1 MEAGDETTREF
12 DGEAAEERRAQ
23 GSTVAALNAFSAGV
37 ASEVRADLGFVDPDE
52 AIKTLAG
59 AVDQDTLQ
67 VPRLLVLDS
76 LVRFA
81 SRRGDEFRARE
92 AEIDPLL
99 EALVRKSQVPETE
112 VGDAVD
118 TVHRALESVAGLSG
132 EELGERRRS
141 PGGSP
146 VGGFRPTG
154 RRAPAAHPGRDRK
167 AAVQRPRGRR
177 QGPVQSHRGDGGV
190 PYGRQSR

>member
-1 MEAGDETTREF
+1 MSCGLTVTDDGKTLASQTARPQPAKRRRPWEFARHRENVLNMEAGDETTREF

-37 ASEVRADLGFVDPDE
+37 ASEVRVDLGFVDPDE

-112 VGDAVD
+112 VG
-118 TVHRALESVAGLSG
+118 
-132 EELGERRRS
+132 RR
-141 PGGSP
+141 G
-146 VGGFRPTG
+146 
-154 RRAPAAHPGRDRK
+154 
-167 AAVQRPRGRR
+167 
-177 QGPVQSHRGDGGV
+177 
-190 PYGRQSR
+190 